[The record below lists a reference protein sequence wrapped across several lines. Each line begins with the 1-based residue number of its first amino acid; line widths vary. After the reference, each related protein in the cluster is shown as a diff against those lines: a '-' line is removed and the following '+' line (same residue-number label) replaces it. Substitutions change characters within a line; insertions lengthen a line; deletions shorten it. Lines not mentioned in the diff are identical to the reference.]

1 MTVIGTGYNSHVFR
15 ITGEKPGKKDEVV
28 RLVFA
33 GKITQKK
40 GVKSLLRAMNLLDE
54 ESHMISTDYIDEV
67 SSITNSELERLLD
80 KEMDE

>member
-1 MTVIGTGYNSHVFR
+1 MQ
-15 ITGEKPGKKDEVV
+15 
-28 RLVFA
+28 
-33 GKITQKK
+33 KIY
-40 GVKSLLRAMNLLDE
+40 VLIIRHLLLSNWKIQDQGLSSMENLLDE